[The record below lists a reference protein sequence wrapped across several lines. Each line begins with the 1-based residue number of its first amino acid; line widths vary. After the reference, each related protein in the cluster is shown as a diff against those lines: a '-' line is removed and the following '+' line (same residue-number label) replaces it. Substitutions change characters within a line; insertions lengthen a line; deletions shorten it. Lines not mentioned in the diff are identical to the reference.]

1 MNFPIRKKQ
10 IQQSKMEFPELIPSS
25 NKPAKKELNFA
36 AIDFSKKVEVEERK
50 TVIAREITKE
60 EINAAFDENFNSILI
75 KLAQNWQ
82 KHKQNYIEFH
92 GLDEYNKTYLMPI
105 DDY

>member
-36 AIDFSKKVEVEERK
+36 AIDFSKKVEEKKV
-50 TVIAREITKE
+50 VVVREITE
-60 EINAAFDENFNSILI
+60 EDINAAFDENFNSILI
-75 KLAQNWQ
+75 KLAENWQ
-82 KHKQNYIEFH
+82 EHKQHYIKFH
-92 GLDEYNKTYLMPI
+92 GLDEYNKTYLMPL
-105 DDY
+105 DN